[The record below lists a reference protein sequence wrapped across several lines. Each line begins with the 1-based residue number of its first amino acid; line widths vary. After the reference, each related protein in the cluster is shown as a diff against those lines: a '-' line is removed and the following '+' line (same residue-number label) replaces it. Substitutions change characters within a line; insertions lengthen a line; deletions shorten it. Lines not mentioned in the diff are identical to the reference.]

1 MKGKVYALLFII
13 SNTSVVVAGLG
24 PAGGD
29 MSRQTAVQAVQAQH
43 GDQQGVAAAAR
54 RREPLPRHLRPQDQG
69 DGVPRAEVRQLQ
81 PAAAEGA
88 AGRAQ
93 QLGGGLPGILS
104 CASDDKSV
112 KLYYHGE
119 GPY

>member
-1 MKGKVYALLFII
+1 MKGKVYRQLFI
-13 SNTSVVVAGLG
+13 SNTCVVAAGLG

-29 MSRQTAVQAVQAQH
+29 MSRQAAVQAVQAQH
-43 GDQQGVAAAAR
+43 GDQQGAAAAAR

-104 CASDDKSV
+104 CAAYDKSA
-112 KLYYHGE
+112 KLYHHGE